1 MFSGINLVFTLIL
14 IVVFS
19 SSIWKTYNGKQTKFT
34 QAAPTLLTSI
44 GIFGT
49 FFGIVLSLLDFDGID
64 NIKQQ
69 LNVIISG
76 MQTAFVTSVT
86 GLGLSVLLKVISLF
100 QSDGDS
106 DDDIGSEELIEKFI
120 KQADNTE
127 KMALLLNKLA
137 RSIVQ
142 DNENSILGQ
151 VRLLRVQLIDKQINN
166 QKLLE
171 TQVES
176 LQKIFD
182 WTQQSYK
189 EKQQFE
195 EKLWVAMANITESL
209 QKIFDWTQQ
218 SYKEKQQFE
227 EKLWVEMA
235 NITETL
241 AKSATETIIKA
252 LKDVISDFNQNL
264 TEQFGENFKELNQAV
279 FKLVEWQEN
288 YKHQLLDMTEQYKLG
303 VQAVNGTRESV
314 QSIELA
320 ASAIPQ
326 HMDKLSAIIAYNQN
340 QLNELGRHLQA
351 FADIKDAAVAALP
364 EIQEHITLVLNNM
377 NNGSMNVENAMRNAA
392 TEFQTQTSICLQGLA
407 DMSRA
412 IEQDTLRIHSKL
424 EEVVSSIEQ
433 IKQGME
439 KWLQNLESAIK
450 QVQKTFEQSLS
461 EMTEEQK
468 RFFRKQM
475 ADVEATYEKMKDG
488 IYHLF
493 KETQDEIYRLL
504 KETQENMHKR
514 QEESIRD
521 MGKSLVSI
529 TREFEKDYKHLTEQM
544 GKVSRTIGGEGIR

>member
-1 MFSGINLVFTLIL
+1 MDFIKLLGVMFSGINLVFTLIL

-171 TQVES
+171 TQV
-176 LQKIFD
+176 
-182 WTQQSYK
+182 
-189 EKQQFE
+189 
-195 EKLWVAMANITESL
+195 ESL

-468 RFFRKQM
+468 RFFR
-475 ADVEATYEKMKDG
+475 D
-488 IYHLF
+488 
-493 KETQDEIYRLL
+493 R
-504 KETQENMHKR
+504 
-514 QEESIRD
+514 
-521 MGKSLVSI
+521 KSV
-529 TREFEKDYKHLTEQM
+529 
-544 GKVSRTIGGEGIR
+544 V